1 MTRKIFA
8 LTASALTLLG
18 TSAFAQTAPATAAPQ
33 TAAVA
38 ATGVSKIALIN
49 FQQAIFATNEGRRD
63 LEALNKKFDPKQN
76 ELKGSNDEI
85 ERLKK
90 DLSTNTDKLSEAER
104 NSRVQAI
111 EAKQKVLQRN
121 AEDAQNDYA
130 QQGNEIASR
139 IGQKLFDVMQKFA
152 TSNGIGLVM
161 DVSQQNSPVLFGS
174 DQSNITAAIVEAYNA
189 QSGVAAPPP
198 GAGTQR
204 TPGAPRPTTPRPGAT
219 TPRPTGTTT
228 PKQ

>member
-1 MTRKIFA
+1 MKRTLLT
-8 LTASALTLLG
+8 LTASALTLVG
-18 TSAFAQTAPATAAPQ
+18 TMAFSQTAPATAAPS

-38 ATGVSKIALIN
+38 ATGVNKVALIN

-63 LEALNKKFDPKQN
+63 LEALNKKFDPKQQ
-76 ELKGSNDEI
+76 ELKAANDEI

-90 DLSTNTDKLSEAER
+90 DLSANTDKLSDAER
-104 NSRVQAI
+104 NTRLQAI
-111 EAKQKVLQRN
+111 EAKQKTLQRN

-130 QQGNEIASR
+130 QQGNEIAGR
-139 IGQKLFDVMQKFA
+139 IGQKLFDVMQKYA
-152 TSNGIGLVM
+152 SQNGIGLVM

-174 DQSNITAAIVEAYNA
+174 DQSNITAAVVDAYNA
-189 QSGVAAPPP
+189 QSGVAAPPA

-204 TPGAPRPTTPRPGAT
+204 PPTAPRPTTSRPATT
-219 TPRPTGTTT
+219 TPRPGTTT